1 MKGKVILVG
10 VSGGIAAFKAAS
22 LCSAL
27 VKEGATVHVIMTE
40 SATKFITP
48 LTFQSLVKTPVITDI
63 FTEPDAAEI
72 SHIAL
77 ADKADL
83 VVVAPAT
90 ANIIAKAA
98 HGLADDMLSTTLLA
112 TRAQVLFAPAMNVN
126 MYNNLVVQENIALLR
141 QRGCLFAE
149 PGEGLLACGYTGKGR
164 LPEPE
169 ELVEVIRAILHSRQ
183 DMANL
188 KVLVTA
194 GGTRE
199 RIDPVRYLTN
209 DSSGKMGYALAEA
222 AAQRGADVTLV
233 SGITAL
239 TPPSS
244 VKLVTV
250 ESAIEMYQAV
260 MDLLPEQDVVI
271 KAAAVADYR
280 PAAPAASKIKKTDER
295 MTIELVRNPDIL
307 AQIGDRKTANQV
319 IVGFAAE
326 TNDVEQNAV
335 DKLRRK
341 NADLIVA
348 NDVSREGAGFGL
360 DTNIVSLIRP
370 DQPVR
375 RLPQMRKLDVAEAI
389 LDEILLLREG
399 KMGRE
404 NNERT
409 Q

>member
-1 MKGKVILVG
+1 MKGKTILVG

-27 VKEGATVHVIMTE
+27 VKEGADVHVILTE

-63 FTEPDAAEI
+63 FTEPNPAEI

-90 ANIIAKAA
+90 ANIIGKAA

-112 TRAQVLFAPAMNVN
+112 TRAPVLFAPAMNVN
-126 MYNNLVVQENIALLR
+126 MYNNPIVQENLTKLRERGYLL
-141 QRGCLFAE
+141 AE

-169 ELVEVIRAILHSRQ
+169 ELVEIIRAFWQQQ
-183 DMANL
+183 DM
-188 KVLVTA
+188 KGIRILVTA

-209 DSSGKMGYALAEA
+209 DSSGKMGYQLAAEA
-222 AAQRGADVTLV
+222 VRRGAEVTLV
-233 SGITAL
+233 SAAVGL
-239 TPPSS
+239 TPPPK
-244 VKLVTV
+244 VRLIRV
-250 ESAIEMYQAV
+250 ESAIDMYEAV
-260 MDLLPEQDVVI
+260 LAELPGIEVVI

-280 PAAPAASKIKKTDER
+280 PVVQADEKIKKTEDK
-295 MTIELVRNPDIL
+295 MHIELVRNPDIL
-307 AQIGDRKTANQV
+307 AEIGRRKTERQV

-326 TNDVEQNAV
+326 TNHTEANALE
-335 DKLRRK
+335 KLHKK

-348 NDVSREGAGFGL
+348 NDVTQEGAGFSV
-360 DTNIVSLIRP
+360 DTNIVSLVRR
-370 DQPVR
+370 DRPVR
-375 RLPQMRKLDVAEAI
+375 QLPIMSKQSVANAV
-389 LDEILLLREG
+389 LDEILSIRRE
-399 KMGRE
+399 RL
-404 NNERT
+404 
-409 Q
+409 